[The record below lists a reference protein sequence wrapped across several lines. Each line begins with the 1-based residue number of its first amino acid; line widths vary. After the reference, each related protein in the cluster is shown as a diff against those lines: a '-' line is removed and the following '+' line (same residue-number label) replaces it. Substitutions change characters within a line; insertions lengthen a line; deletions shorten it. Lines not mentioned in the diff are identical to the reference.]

1 MSNNIG
7 YFEDVGKDEGQP
19 MCVTAFVGKDWD
31 ASVQFTIG
39 VEYATVESKY
49 VRCMIL
55 NLQNKS
61 HAPSV
66 FVFYEG
72 KQSSHNG
79 IVIST
84 SANIGYTWFEIGN
97 CMVKMDAEQRNELI
111 HILQC
116 RLDGIEGFNATD

>member
-1 MSNNIG
+1 
-7 YFEDVGKDEGQP
+7 
-19 MCVTAFVGKDWD
+19 
-31 ASVQFTIG
+31 
-39 VEYATVESKY
+39 
-49 VRCMIL
+49 MIL

-84 SANIGYTWFEIGN
+84 SGRIKYTWFEIGN
-97 CMVKMDAEQRNELI
+97 AIVKLNKEQRSELI
-111 HILQC
+111 HMLQC
-116 RLDGIEGFNATD
+116 RLDGVEGFRATD